1 MCKIKR
7 VSDAEKWIR
16 MHSSVGSYPVDKW
29 VSVPALVSIHA
40 QVNTKKTNNIMLTDT
55 ITLINSTACGR
66 GLFQAL

>member
-1 MCKIKR
+1 
-7 VSDAEKWIR
+7 